1 MEEDTSV
8 ASISRKEKQEAAKD
22 AEERFGAS
30 SAWHGRDGH
39 RVCDT
44 FGFVIFFYNI

>member
-1 MEEDTSV
+1 M

-30 SAWHGRDGH
+30 SAWHGSKKK
-39 RVCDT
+39 DT
-44 FGFVIFFYNI
+44 DEAWHLLVQA